1 VGQEDC
7 LPRCRLLIVAA
18 PVSPESGGSPL
29 SASPTPPREVR
40 DPRSQTGVSTR
51 RLRYLVGRTL
61 EVAVLLAIDVAGLS
75 AAIYSG
81 LALREFLN
89 QRPIDSTMLWSAERE
104 WLPFVLLVTV
114 LIFARNRLYRPR
126 ETRPGGAQIVA
137 GLFVAVVVIAVFS
150 ITTDN
155 ERFTTYL
162 IFPYTFVASAI
173 LIPFMRG
180 LFTTLTDAAARLIG
194 VERRVLVVGEASA
207 TRSVEAALRDAAPGA
222 GLRTVA
228 HIDDVDHLADA
239 IAEHHPHDVVLAR
252 PPDDETM
259 LIALEACRERRIRL
273 RVVPTA
279 AGLLAHHADY
289 VPGLAV
295 PLFDIVPPTIQGVDW
310 FVKRAF
316 DLLISASLL
325 VLLSPIL
332 LISILMIRLT
342 SPGPIFFRDQRVG
355 LGEQT
360 FAMLKLR
367 SMTSNAEQEQA
378 ELEDRNE
385 ADGALFNDVHGCGQR
400 AGAQQQRQVVG
411 FAHVHGAGNLEAV
424 AQFALNHRCGQHLA
438 LAFFKQQDG
447 HALLDVFA
455 ADVAHDAPALGVHRQ
470 VHFGLLVLRV
480 KAGLGIGQAVA
491 GQDDLL
497 LDNDRAAVAF

>member
-316 DLLISASLL
+316 DLLISAGLL

-385 ADGALFNDVHGCGQR
+385 ADGALFKIRNDPR
-400 AGAQQQRQVVG
+400 ITPVG
-411 FAHVHGAGNLEAV
+411 
-424 AQFALNHRCGQHLA
+424 R
-438 LAFFKQQDG
+438 
-447 HALLDVFA
+447 
-455 ADVAHDAPALGVHRQ
+455 
-470 VHFGLLVLRV
+470 VLRRFSIDELPQLLNV
-480 KAGLGIGQAVA
+480 LNGQMSLVGPRPLPMRDYQLLEPWHRRRYSVLPGITGLWQVSGRSNLGFDSLVR
-491 GQDDLL
+491 
-497 LDNDRAAVAF
+497 LDFFYLESWSIWMDIAIIARTPLAILRGRGAY

>member
-1 VGQEDC
+1 M
-7 LPRCRLLIVAA
+7 
-18 PVSPESGGSPL
+18 
-29 SASPTPPREVR
+29 PPREVR

-51 RLRYLVGRTL
+51 RLRYLIGRTL
-61 EVAVLLAIDVAGLS
+61 EVAVLLAIDIGGLT
-75 AAIYSG
+75 AAIFSG

-89 QRPIDSTMLWSAERE
+89 QRPIDSTMLWAAERE

-150 ITTDN
+150 IATNN

-180 LFTTLTDAAARLIG
+180 VFTTLTDATARLIG

-228 HIDDVDHLADA
+228 HVDDVDHLADA

-316 DLLISASLL
+316 DLLIS
-325 VLLSPIL
+325 
-332 LISILMIRLT
+332 ILMIRLT

-355 LGEQT
+355 LGEQP

-378 ELEDRNE
+378 ELEDQNE
-385 ADGALFNDVHGCGQR
+385 ADGALFKIRNDPR
-400 AGAQQQRQVVG
+400 ITPVG
-411 FAHVHGAGNLEAV
+411 
-424 AQFALNHRCGQHLA
+424 R
-438 LAFFKQQDG
+438 
-447 HALLDVFA
+447 
-455 ADVAHDAPALGVHRQ
+455 
-470 VHFGLLVLRV
+470 VLRRFSIDELPQLLNV
-480 KAGLGIGQAVA
+480 LNGQMSLVGPRPLPMRDYQLLEPWHRRRYSVLPGITGLWQVSGRSNLGFDSLVR
-491 GQDDLL
+491 
-497 LDNDRAAVAF
+497 LDFFYLESWSIWMDIAIIARTPLAILRGRGAY